1 MRKWPR
7 LLIAGIFLSLLG
19 LYPLLAPRP
28 HRIDQAHF
36 ERIAKGMTREQVE
49 SIFGAPPGEYDW
61 AEPDQ
66 VVVYFHRIR
75 AAHDLLAIN
84 ITDQVVVHNSD
95 VIRVGPRDSGL
106 VWTSRHGA
114 FFVYFDVDDR
124 VVSAPF
130 SSDVCIVPPWQR

>member
-1 MRKWPR
+1 
-7 LLIAGIFLSLLG
+7 
-19 LYPLLAPRP
+19 LYPLLAPRA

-49 SIFGAPPGEYDW
+49 SIFGAAPGEYDW

-66 VVVYFHRIR
+66 VAVYVHRIR
-75 AAHDLLAIN
+75 AAHDLLAIT
-84 ITDQVVVHNSD
+84 ITEQAVVHNSD
-95 VIRVGPRDSGL
+95 VIRVGPRHSL

-114 FFVYFDVDDR
+114 FFVDFDVDDR

-130 SSDVCIVPPWQR
+130 SSEVRIVPPWQRWRRAWNK